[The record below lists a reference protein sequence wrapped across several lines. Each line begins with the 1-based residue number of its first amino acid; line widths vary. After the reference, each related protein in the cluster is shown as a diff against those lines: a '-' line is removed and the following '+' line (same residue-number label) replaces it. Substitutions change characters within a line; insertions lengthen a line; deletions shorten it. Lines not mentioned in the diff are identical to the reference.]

1 MAVQTP
7 QYNRGGQDVSKS
19 HKTPEKHVSKY
30 NHKELQNT
38 FQNCTQFKSQSQI
51 EGQTILEWKRDKK
64 PNQAKQ

>member
-1 MAVQTP
+1 MDMTFQIHTKHP
-7 QYNRGGQDVSKS
+7 RNMS
-19 HKTPEKHVSKY
+19 HTKHVSKY